1 MKGLKGLIE
10 VDVKESSELEMVFRQ
25 VYRKLK
31 DKVQKSMRSHVSPN
45 EFIVLKYL
53 LEGPMRASEL
63 SKKLQ
68 VSASHITTVTDSLV
82 EKELIERSRSTQ
94 DRRVVD
100 LMINDKGTALVRDLI
115 KVKSDLFKETFKV
128 FSQEEIQILINLF
141 KKLDSELTK

>member
-1 MKGLKGLIE
+1 LKGLKGLIE

-31 DKVQKSMRSHVSPN
+31 DKVQKSMRNHVSPN

>member
-1 MKGLKGLIE
+1 LKGLKGLIE
-10 VDVKESSELEMVFRQ
+10 VDLKESSELEMVFRQ

-128 FSQEEIQILINLF
+128 FSHEEIEILINLF
-141 KKLDSELTK
+141 KKLDNELTK